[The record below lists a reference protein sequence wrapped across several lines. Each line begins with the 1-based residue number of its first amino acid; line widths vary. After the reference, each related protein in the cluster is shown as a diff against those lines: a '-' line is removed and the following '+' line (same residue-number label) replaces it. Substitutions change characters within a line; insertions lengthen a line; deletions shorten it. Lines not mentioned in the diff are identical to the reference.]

1 MSLSISTDLRLGD
14 LTLTV
19 DLDGLHGVTALVG
32 PNGAGKTT
40 LLRAAA
46 GLERAD
52 RIELDGEAL
61 TTTPPHGRRFGLV
74 LAEPLLRPSSRV
86 LTAVSIAASRHAA
99 LECLA
104 LLGCAELADRRCGSL
119 SSGEAARVA
128 LARALAAEPRV
139 LLLDE
144 PLGRLDAQ
152 TRPSVRAA
160 LRSALAAYPRPVLLV
175 THDVVDVAALCNRV
189 VVLESGRVVQD
200 ATPAELTARPRSTWA
215 ARFAGLEL
223 LRGTA
228 AGTSVALDDGGSLE
242 LAEAHHGAV
251 LVSVR
256 ASSITV
262 SAEQPHGSARNT
274 WPAAVVGVE
283 PLGDRVR
290 VLLDGP
296 PRVAAD
302 LTPAAVTELRLDVGS
317 RVWASVKA
325 TDLEAYPA

>member
-1 MSLSISTDLRLGD
+1 MSLSITTDLQRGGLRLS
-14 LTLTV
+14 V
-19 DLDGLHGVTALVG
+19 DLDGLAGVTALVG

-46 GLERAD
+46 GLEPASRVT
-52 RIELDGEAL
+52 LDGERL
-61 TTTPPHGRRFGLV
+61 ESTSPHQRRFGLV
-74 LAEPLLRPSSRV
+74 LAEPLLHPSSRV
-86 LTAVSIAASRHAA
+86 LAAVALAGSRASA
-99 LECLA
+99 LEALA
-104 LLGCAELADRRCGSL
+104 LLGCADLADRRCGSL

-175 THDVVDVAALCNRV
+175 SHDVVDVAALCDRV
-189 VVLESGRVVQD
+189 VVLESGQVVQD
-200 ATPAELTARPRSTWA
+200 ATPGELTARPRSPWA

-228 AGTSVALDDGGSLE
+228 TGTRVELDDGGSLE
-242 LAEAHHGAV
+242 LADAHHGPV
-251 LVSVR
+251 LVSLR

-262 SAEQPHGSARNT
+262 SVDQPHGSARNA

-302 LTPAAVTELRLDVGS
+302 LTPTAVTELRLDVGS

-325 TDLEAYPA
+325 TDLDAYPA